1 MTDAAPPAKNL
12 RWQIGG
18 VLKSPKAVYALLAG
32 FAGVIVVLALSS
44 LGSLIIDGWI
54 QRDLDLRSA
63 YIFRTLSDKAAH
75 AGMSDPQVFGAQ
87 MQKTADEER
96 IHGLA
101 FCTRD
106 GKLAL
111 ATAAMPRTLDCAEF
125 SASRASE
132 GVTVKTDGAHIRFNR
147 FALTLSG
154 MPGQLLV
161 AQNLDEARAGQR
173 DALAYVT
180 AALAT
185 AAFGFGFL
193 TVLTISALR
202 RSWMS
207 SLRGA
212 IAESFPRTP
221 EQAPVHA
228 SEGPADRRINALLG
242 DLRVR
247 RKFVHGIYV
256 RWSPES
262 LRQLLLDQLPDA
274 QVMIV
279 SNREPYIH
287 NRVNGEIQ
295 LQLPASGLVSALEP
309 VMRACRGVWIAHG
322 GGSADRETV
331 DRHSRLMVPPDDPTY
346 SLRRVWLTDEEQD
359 GYYYGLANEGLWPLC
374 HLAFIRPIFREQ
386 DWAMYRAVNQR
397 FADVVVEEATCE
409 NPIVLVQDYHF
420 ALLPRM
426 VRKALPKATIVT
438 FWHIPWPNAETFSIC
453 PWREEILDGLLGSS
467 ILGFHTQFHCNN
479 FFDSVDR
486 FIESRIDHENSQVSF
501 GGRETLVRPY
511 PISIEWPPRGLLNQP
526 SIEQC
531 RINVR
536 ERFGLSPDTRLAVGV
551 ERFDYT
557 KGILDRMR
565 AVDDL
570 LTMSPHWRGKF
581 ALIQVAAPTR
591 SKLEAYSALETEAHA
606 LADEI
611 NAKYA
616 HDGWTPILLLV
627 RHHEPP
633 EVFELFRAADA
644 CVVSSLHDGMN
655 LVAKEFIAA
664 RDDERGV
671 LILSS
676 FAGAAY
682 ELPEALIVNPYDTHQ
697 MAKAYERAMTMSE
710 EEQASRMKIMV
721 AQISERN
728 VYRWAAQMLFD
739 ASWLRRRENI
749 VASDNL

>member
-1 MTDAAPPAKNL
+1 MTDAPLANL
-12 RWQIGG
+12 RRQIGG
-18 VLKSPKAVYALLAG
+18 VLKSPRAIYAILGG

-44 LGSLIIDGWI
+44 LAALITDGWL

-63 YIFRTLSDKAAH
+63 LIFRALSDKAAQP
-75 AGMSDPQVFGAQ
+75 GMSDPQAFETQ
-87 MQKTADEER
+87 MQKTTDEER
-96 IHGLA
+96 IFGLA

-106 GKLAL
+106 GKLAR
-111 ATAAMPRTLDCAEF
+111 ATAAIPPTLDCAEF
-125 SASRASE
+125 SSSRASE
-132 GVTVKTDGAHIRFNR
+132 GVTIKIDGANVRINR
-147 FALTLSG
+147 FALMLG
-154 MPGQLLV
+154 GAPGQLLV
-161 AQNLDEARAGQR
+161 AQNLDEARSSQR
-173 DALAYVT
+173 DALTYVT
-180 AALAT
+180 AALAA

-193 TVLTISALR
+193 TVVVIAALR

-207 SLRGA
+207 TLRGA
-212 IAESFPRTP
+212 IAEGIGARRP
-221 EQAPVHA
+221 EQAPVR
-228 SEGPADRRINALLG
+228 EGPADRRINALLG

-287 NRVNGEIQ
+287 NRVNGDIQ

-331 DRHSRLMVPPDDPTY
+331 DGNSRLMVPPGDPTY
-346 SLRRVWLTDEEQD
+346 ALRRVWLSDEEQD

-374 HLAFIRPIFREQ
+374 HIAFIRPIFREQ

-426 VRKALPKATIVT
+426 IRNALPRATVVT

-486 FIESRIDHENSQVSF
+486 FIESRVDHENSLVSF

-531 RINVR
+531 RNNVR
-536 ERFGLSPDTRLAVGV
+536 ERFSLALDTKVAVGV

-570 LTMSPHWRGKF
+570 LTMAPHWRGRF
-581 ALIQVAAPTR
+581 VLIQVAAPTR
-591 SKLEAYSALETEAHA
+591 SKLDAYAELEIEAEK
-606 LADEI
+606 LAGEI

-616 HDGWTPILLLV
+616 RDGWKPILLVV
-627 RHHEPP
+627 RHHEPR
-633 EVFELFRAADA
+633 EVFELFRAADV

-710 EEQASRMKIMV
+710 EEQAGRMQIMV

-739 ASWLRRRENI
+739 ASWLRRREKI

>member
-1 MTDAAPPAKNL
+1 MTDAAPLAGL
-12 RWQIGG
+12 RRQIGG
-18 VLKSPKAVYALLAG
+18 VLKSPKAVYASLAG

-44 LGSLIIDGWI
+44 LASLIVDGWI
-54 QRDLDLRSA
+54 QRDLDLRSTL
-63 YIFRTLSDKAAH
+63 IFRSLADKAAQPG
-75 AGMSDPQVFGAQ
+75 AGELQAFKQQ
-87 MQKTADEER
+87 MQKAADEER
-96 IHGLA
+96 IFGLA

-106 GKLAL
+106 GALAL
-111 ATAAMPRTLDCAEF
+111 ATAAMPPALDCAEF
-125 SASRASE
+125 SGSNANE
-132 GVTVKTDGAHIRFNR
+132 GVTLKIDNAKLRFNR
-147 FALTLSG
+147 FALTLG
-154 MPGQLLV
+154 GTPGQLLV
-161 AQNLDEARAGQR
+161 AQNIDEARSGQR
-173 DALAYVT
+173 DALTYAT
-180 AALAT
+180 AALAA

-193 TVLTISALR
+193 AVVVTAALR

-212 IAESFPRTP
+212 IAESIRTTEP
-221 EQAPVHA
+221 PVTT
-228 SEGPADRRINALLG
+228 GPADRRINALLG

-287 NRVNGEIQ
+287 NRENGEIK
-295 LQLPASGLVSALEP
+295 LQIPASGLVSALEP

-331 DRHSRLMVPPDDPTY
+331 DKNSRLMVPPADPTY
-346 SLRRVWLTDEEQD
+346 ALRRVWLSEEEQD

-374 HLAFIRPIFREQ
+374 HIAFIRPTFREQ

-426 VRKALPKATIVT
+426 IRKALPKATVVT

-486 FIESRIDHENSQVSF
+486 FIESRIDHENSLVSF

-526 SIEQC
+526 SVEQC

-536 ERFGLSPDTRLAVGV
+536 ERFGLAPDTRIAVGV

-570 LTMSPHWRGKF
+570 LTMAPQWRGKF
-581 ALIQVAAPTR
+581 VLIQVAAPTR
-591 SKLEAYSALETEAHA
+591 SKLDAYAALEAEARN

-616 HDGWTPILLLV
+616 RDNWSPILLVV
-627 RHHEPP
+627 RHHEPT

-697 MAKAYERAMTMSE
+697 MAKAYDRALTMSE
-710 EEQASRMKIMV
+710 EEQAGRMQIMV

-739 ASWLRRRENI
+739 ASWLRRREKI
-749 VASDNL
+749 VPSDNL